1 MKSLSFGHIS
11 PSPSQAILKAPAI
24 TYKPNI
30 IYCRQCRF
38 VSTYRML
45 RPVHMGFGPIS
56 PSPVPLDLTSI
67 TVAALPPPPS
77 KGVPPSWTETILMQ
91 LAKFV
96 FSGVLTFEGFSPF
109 IDLVKTKGAFT
120 VPRMYQSVR
129 SYRYCWITTTL
140 KGCVVTGTLSH
151 FIPTI

>member
-11 PSPSQAILKAPAI
+11 PSLSQAILKAPAI

-67 TVAALPPPPS
+67 TVAALPPPPLDYGES
-77 KGVPPSWTETILMQ
+77 IVCQQQ
-91 LAKFV
+91 L
-96 FSGVLTFEGFSPF
+96 GVLTYEGFSRMSSGKNAF